1 VEFYDFVWS
10 DAMARKKAIK
20 QYKGKLSPE
29 KVAAGMNAA
38 ARNAKRLLDDANLL
52 FASKRYPGACSLAI
66 LAIEEAG
73 KLSQSGKLSQLRGIA
88 IAPDER
94 LLKDAWRD
102 YRDHLAK
109 NAHWI
114 IIQLVAQGARTL
126 DDLHPIV
133 DKDSDHPAVLDS
145 VKQIAFYTDCCG
157 NAHWSEPNAVI
168 DEQLAK
174 MIITIAG
181 VLCPKHQ
188 TTTREIELWI
198 EHVGSVWGTP
208 DMFAR
213 VVEFHR
219 AMQRENLG
227 NHTPEEIEA
236 FFGLTTRKPAS
247 H

>member
-1 VEFYDFVWS
+1 
-10 DAMARKKAIK
+10 MARKKAIR
-20 QYKGKLSPE
+20 QYKGKLSHE
-29 KVAAGMNAA
+29 KIAAGMNAA
-38 ARNAKRLLDDANLL
+38 ARNGKRLLDDANLL

-66 LAIEEAG
+66 LSIEEA
-73 KLSQSGKLSQLRGIA
+73 GKLSQLRGIA

-94 LLKDAWRD
+94 VLKDAWKAH
-102 YRDHLAK
+102 RDHQAK

-114 IIQLVAQGARTL
+114 LVELVAKGARSL
-126 DDLHPIV
+126 DDLRSIF

-145 VKQIAFYTDCCG
+145 VKQIAFYTDCCS
-157 NAHWSEPNAVI
+157 NAHWSELNEVI

-198 EHVGSVWGTP
+198 EHVGGVWGTP
-208 DMFAR
+208 EMFTAA
-213 VVEFHR
+213 VEFHR
-219 AMQRENLG
+219 AMERENLG
-227 NHTPEEIEA
+227 SHTPEEVKA
-236 FFGLTTRKPAS
+236 FFGLPTRKPVS